1 MSHSFYVYENWTV
14 SPKKAI
20 VHLGACSFCNS
31 GRGVHQRASGR
42 NGRWHGPYSSL
53 LNEAD
58 QAAAA
63 TGRERREHC
72 RFCLG
77 KPANRRRTI
86 QAGND

>member
-1 MSHSFYVYENWTV
+1 MSNSFYVYENWRV

-31 GRGVHQRASGR
+31 GRGLHRRASGQ

-53 LNEAD
+53 YDAD

-63 TGRERREHC
+63 TGHERREHC

-77 KPANRRRTI
+77 DPASRRRLT
-86 QAGND
+86 QARND